1 MCGCGVG
8 LRAATQVLPLPNA
21 DAVTTFL
28 ELLLQPVD
36 VAAFCHNI

>member
-1 MCGCGVG
+1 VRLRRG
-8 LRAATQVLPLPNA
+8 LRAAAQALPLTNA
-21 DAVTTFL
+21 GAVTTFL